1 MSLPTAR
8 EILKLYKNLLRYG
21 EQLKLTDKQY
31 FSKRIKKEFKTN
43 KDITDETEISFKFE
57 VSAFR

>member
-31 FSKRIKKEFKTN
+31 FAKRIKKEFKTN
-43 KDITDETEISFKFE
+43 KGITDETEISFKFE